1 LPISVQVLAG
11 SGWDTTPP
19 SIAKYVEDEDGWSG
33 KPTNE
38 SNYEIISMDTGGGRI
53 GHFELH
59 LFDNEPEYTSSDTQ
73 KWFFGKGWQ
82 DDSDFP
88 DTRGGFGNKS
98 GLGGIRMSS
107 LVNSLQAFSY
117 EERGSHFGPG
127 MKGFKFDNASINQK
141 YTTPFFGAPEDA
153 KESDVPYLRLYLE
166 DADTTLFPMI
176 TNFSLQYKMYDQD
189 SSPNGGFITDLAGNL
204 LQDFEGLSIDRTP
217 PSISMTL
224 APIGSNLLYVLFS
237 KRLNIDDLTEIRD
250 GLSVTGSGDAI
261 AIDSYASVRVKSHI
275 PVGTALIFQLDREV
289 TFDDLLLWR
298 ITINAGEK
306 IRDFSKL
313 NHADDNHNH
322 VLSDFALGGID
333 VLYGY
338 DNKFQILGEGV
349 LAEGEWTLRDFTGT
363 KLTTNKMLTDTD
375 ITIATRLSPNGNVD
389 KEPITMILD
398 VNPVSD
404 SLSTIYNF
412 NTDSDWTIWLPTLLP
427 ALSKSENAKAKE
439 VVQENGEGL
448 ERNFIIPNDSD
459 KSDSFDWKDGDEVE
473 FFFRYDDGKPESFTF
488 DHDGNDE
495 TPEVP
500 LYFFRLQ
507 DPKDPSSVDLWRFS
521 LSDISRQR
529 GGITILNNVIN
540 SLKKE
545 ETIVE
550 LDIKKAG
557 NVTVHVLTL
566 DGNIVKTL
574 QRGRL
579 NPGLHYFKWNGTN
592 LSGTPVARGIYFM
605 RVVGPDIDET
615 RKVMVIKE

>member
-1 LPISVQVLAG
+1 
-11 SGWDTTPP
+11 
-19 SIAKYVEDEDGWSG
+19 
-33 KPTNE
+33 
-38 SNYEIISMDTGGGRI
+38 
-53 GHFELH
+53 
-59 LFDNEPEYTSSDTQ
+59 
-73 KWFFGKGWQ
+73 
-82 DDSDFP
+82 
-88 DTRGGFGNKS
+88 
-98 GLGGIRMSS
+98 
-107 LVNSLQAFSY
+107 
-117 EERGSHFGPG
+117 
-127 MKGFKFDNASINQK
+127 
-141 YTTPFFGAPEDA
+141 
-153 KESDVPYLRLYLE
+153 
-166 DADTTLFPMI
+166 
-176 TNFSLQYKMYDQD
+176 
-189 SSPNGGFITDLAGNL
+189 
-204 LQDFEGLSIDRTP
+204 
-217 PSISMTL
+217 
-224 APIGSNLLYVLFS
+224 
-237 KRLNIDDLTEIRD
+237 
-250 GLSVTGSGDAI
+250 
-261 AIDSYASVRVKSHI
+261 
-275 PVGTALIFQLDREV
+275 
-289 TFDDLLLWR
+289 
-298 ITINAGEK
+298 
-306 IRDFSKL
+306 
-313 NHADDNHNH
+313 
-322 VLSDFALGGID
+322 
-333 VLYGY
+333 
-338 DNKFQILGEGV
+338 
-349 LAEGEWTLRDFTGT
+349 
-363 KLTTNKMLTDTD
+363 
-375 ITIATRLSPNGNVD
+375 
-389 KEPITMILD
+389 
-398 VNPVSD
+398 
-404 SLSTIYNF
+404 
-412 NTDSDWTIWLPTLLP
+412 
-427 ALSKSENAKAKE
+427 AKAKE

>member
-1 LPISVQVLAG
+1 LL
-11 SGWDTTPP
+11 
-19 SIAKYVEDEDGWSG
+19 K
-33 KPTNE
+33 NE
-38 SNYEIISMDTGGGRI
+38 M
-53 GHFELH
+53 L
-59 LFDNEPEYTSSDTQ
+59 LEPD
-73 KWFFGKGWQ
+73 
-82 DDSDFP
+82 
-88 DTRGGFGNKS
+88 
-98 GLGGIRMSS
+98 
-107 LVNSLQAFSY
+107 
-117 EERGSHFGPG
+117 
-127 MKGFKFDNASINQK
+127 
-141 YTTPFFGAPEDA
+141 
-153 KESDVPYLRLYLE
+153 
-166 DADTTLFPMI
+166 
-176 TNFSLQYKMYDQD
+176 
-189 SSPNGGFITDLAGNL
+189 
-204 LQDFEGLSIDRTP
+204 
-217 PSISMTL
+217 
-224 APIGSNLLYVLFS
+224 
-237 KRLNIDDLTEIRD
+237 
-250 GLSVTGSGDAI
+250 
-261 AIDSYASVRVKSHI
+261 
-275 PVGTALIFQLDREV
+275 
-289 TFDDLLLWR
+289 
-298 ITINAGEK
+298 
-306 IRDFSKL
+306 
-313 NHADDNHNH
+313 H